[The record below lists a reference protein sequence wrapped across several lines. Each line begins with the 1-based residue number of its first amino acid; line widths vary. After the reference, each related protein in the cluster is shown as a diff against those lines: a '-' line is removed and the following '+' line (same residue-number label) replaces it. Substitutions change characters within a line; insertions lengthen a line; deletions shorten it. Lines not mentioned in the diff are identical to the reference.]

1 MARLATLASLPIAAL
16 LTLVLL
22 VAPKASQSA
31 GACNLTLGE
40 QRTEELSAEP
50 VANARI
56 IVGVALQRELPAGA
70 AVIAVATAQQESR
83 LRNLTYGDRDSLGLF
98 PAETVRGMGE
108 QRPDPRPGVRVDEDR
123 PSPRTGPG
131 WHAKPLTVT
140 AQVVQ
145 RSAFP
150 KRLRQVGIVCSAH
163 RCGPDR
169 GRRGPANLPDRRS
182 RSQRADRRPDAKNT
196 TRDTRGHASLRRHQR
211 RRLLPRRLPHRPH
224 P

>member
-56 IVGVALQRELPAGA
+56 IVGVALQRELPARA

-98 PAETVRGMGE
+98 PAETVRGMGSRD
-108 QRPDPRPGVRVDEDR
+108 QILDPV
-123 PSPRTGPG
+123 
-131 WHAKPLTVT
+131 
-140 AQVVQ
+140 
-145 RSAFP
+145 
-150 KRLRQVGIVCSAH
+150 
-163 RCGPDR
+163 
-169 GRRGPANLPDRRS
+169 
-182 RSQRADRRPDAKNT
+182 
-196 TRDTRGHASLRRHQR
+196 
-211 RRLLPRRLPHRPH
+211 
-224 P
+224 